1 MVKATASIVSPSA
14 RIVSEGS
21 SAKTVVDKL
30 GRTLTVRKMDA
41 LGKLRLFKACG
52 GVNANN
58 NPYLGMAMLASVVT
72 QIDDLPI
79 LTPTSEA
86 QIEALIGRLGDEGI
100 EAVASVFNEE
110 QQTDSDEIAAKN

>member
-1 MVKATASIVSPSA
+1 MVKAVASITPSA
-14 RIVSEGS
+14 RIQAEA
-21 SAKTVVDKL
+21 SAPRTVVDKL
-30 GRTLTVRKMDA
+30 GRTITVRKMDA

-72 QIDDLPI
+72 QIDELPV

-100 EAVASVFNEE
+100 EAVASVFGDEAQEE
-110 QQTDSDEIAAKN
+110 SSEDAAKN